1 MVVEKRATDEE
12 KMERRCIMVG
22 VDINGDGREL
32 LNWAVINFAE
42 EGDRVTAVNV
52 SRIQD
57 SSRASTPS
65 LIKLLD
71 DCFSEQEDLCTRK
84 KVILAGRVCQGN
96 SIKKVLVKEAELCLA
111 KALIVGENKNH
122 SFGGVSSLAKYCA
135 KRLPQ
140 NIALI
145 AIHKGQIVLERK
157 PVSETK
163 CRFFLHPGVV
173 MHNKAVAPISRFAE
187 IKDAKHIAEEP
198 KDYCFVVHD
207 RKRESSRCSLPLLER
222 KLSEPKPGWP
232 LLHRA
237 VTANVEPLKEIE
249 ARKMSVVQWV
259 MTLPDRC
266 LAANQRQVNLVKEL
280 EIILEINSSSCKFF
294 RYEELQNF
302 TNCFSQE
309 NLIGEGGNSQV
320 YKGFLPDGQQ
330 LAIKGNYI
338 ISVYPYFSC
347 GSLDDNLHGK
357 KPKTPLDWDN
367 RFKIAVG
374 VAGALSY
381 IHDGCSLPVVHRDVK
396 SSNILL
402 SDESKP
408 QLCDFGLAIWEP
420 TGSQY
425 LKDSDLVGTFGYLA
439 PEYFMYGK
447 VSRKIDVYAFGVVL
461 LELLSGRKPI
471 DDESSKG
478 QESLVMWATPL
489 LDKWKIMDLLDPNL
503 EGKCDDEQMKRM
515 MLAASLCIRRAAH
528 RRPQMSQILSLLQGE
543 EDLGPW
549 MSSTN
554 KNSNPN
560 ETDCQDEEAYHASSI
575 GSHISLALLDVDDDA
590 SVMSFEQNYISSSN
604 EYLQDRWSRS
614 SSFD

>member
-122 SFGGVSSLAKYCA
+122 SFGGLSSLAKYCA

-157 PVSETK
+157 LVSGAQQK
-163 CRFFLHPGVV
+163 PSVGSFLHPGVV
-173 MHNKAVAPISRFAE
+173 MHSKAVAPIS
-187 IKDAKHIAEEP
+187 
-198 KDYCFVVHD
+198 
-207 RKRESSRCSLPLLER
+207 
-222 KLSEPKPGWP
+222 
-232 LLHRA
+232 RA

-330 LAIKGNYI
+330 LAIKVSKLSEESAKSFLLEVDIITRLQHEYIVLLIGICVQGNHI

-347 GSLDDNLHGK
+347 GSLDDNLCGK

-489 LDKWKIMDLLDPNL
+489 LDKWKIMDLLDPKL

-515 MLAASLCIRRAAH
+515 MLAASLCIRRATH

-543 EDLGPW
+543 EDLEPW